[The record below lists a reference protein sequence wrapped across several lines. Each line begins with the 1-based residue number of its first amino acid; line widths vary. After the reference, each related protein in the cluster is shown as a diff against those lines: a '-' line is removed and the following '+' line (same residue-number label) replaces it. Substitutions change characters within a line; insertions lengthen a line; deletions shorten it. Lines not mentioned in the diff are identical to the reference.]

1 MLPWSNWVA
10 SSALGTK
17 VKPASLHRP
26 FDNPHDAVQESG
38 TYGGTKAKPLAAYRR
53 LLCCLRGFLTPIKDA
68 DLQNAIVSRRG
79 SSVVLRLL
87 ASQDRCQRGMQGLEE
102 VR

>member
-53 LLCCLRGFLTPIKDA
+53 RGAFLTPIKDA

-102 VR
+102 LR

>member
-1 MLPWSNWVA
+1 MLSKKA
-10 SSALGTK
+10 A
-17 VKPASLHRP
+17 RM
-26 FDNPHDAVQESG
+26 
-38 TYGGTKAKPLAAYRR
+38 GGRR
-53 LLCCLRGFLTPIKDA
+53 QSRWLRTADGGAFLTPIKDA

-102 VR
+102 LR